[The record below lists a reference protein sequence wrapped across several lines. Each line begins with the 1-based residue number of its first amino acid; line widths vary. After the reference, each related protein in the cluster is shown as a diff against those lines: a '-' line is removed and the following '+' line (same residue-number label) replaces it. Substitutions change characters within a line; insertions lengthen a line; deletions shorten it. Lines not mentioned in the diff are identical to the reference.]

1 MAKQL
6 YSQFVTLC
14 SSGYISS
21 VLADTYNPSMGTAS
35 KLHIRAHRST
45 SMLCFPC
52 LLNIIHSLKLL
63 QALVGF

>member
-6 YSQFVTLC
+6 YIQFVTLC

-21 VLADTYNPSMGTAS
+21 VLADTSMGTAS

-52 LLNIIHSLKLL
+52 LLNITYSLKLL
-63 QALVGF
+63 